1 MKTAVIE
8 INPDW
13 KAALKAGAKGMRQA
27 AKSRRVQQAT
37 FSYASTELLFSEIS
51 PKRWG
56 VLEAM
61 SGAGEMSLREL
72 AAGWNATS
80 NPCTA
85 TCMSCWK
92 PGCWK
97 KPRVEKSRAHLTKCV
112 SISRLRRQLEWL
124 GGMNH
129 FFPI

>member
-13 KAALKAGAKGMRQA
+13 KTALRTGAKGIRQA
-27 AKSRRVQQAT
+27 AKSGRVQQAT
-37 FSYASTELLFSEIS
+37 FSYASPELLFSEIS

-72 AAGWNATS
+72 ARRLERDVKSVHRDVHALLTIGLLEKTES
-80 NPCTA
+80 GKIVCPFD
-85 TCMSCWK
+85 K
-92 PGCWK
+92 V
-97 KPRVEKSRAHLTKCV
+97 RVDFT
-112 SISRLRRQLEWL
+112 LEQAA
-124 GGMNH
+124 
-129 FFPI
+129 